1 MISAISAGQITKNN
15 LNTLSYINEIITGA
29 TAQGLNAAFVK
40 QQLLNNEMI
49 SILENTY
56 GYKVDIPNNT
66 LNGTYTDYMITWD
79 VPASSGTIVFNGLD
93 PASGGSYVSAPKA
106 TITTWLPGTNQFT
119 VEWFQKQT
127 ALPSHP
133 RVFSIGKDTTPTFG
147 VSIETNKIYT
157 WPNGNNW
164 AIGKTYLDTWIH
176 VAIVRY
182 SGVTNT
188 YIDGTKVGTG
198 QADTVNIAGATKN
211 LFIGSDGES
220 IGDSFPGK
228 ITNFRWSNLALYS
241 GNSFTPITDPLT
253 VLPSTKLLML
263 GGSPANP
270 VVDSTGIN
278 SLSNYNTTWSSDT
291 PFTFG

>member
-1 MISAISAGQITKNN
+1 MISAISAGQTTKNN

-29 TAQGLNAAFVK
+29 TAQGLNVAFVK

-93 PASGGSYVSAPKA
+93 PANGGSYVSAPKA

-119 VEWFQKQT
+119 VEWFQKQSSLT
-127 ALPSHP
+127 SHP
-133 RVFSIGKDTTPTFG
+133 RVFSIGADTTPTFG
-147 VSIETNKIYT
+147 VSIESDNIYT
-157 WPNGNNW
+157 WPNSNNW

-220 IGDSFPGK
+220 IGDGFTGK

-241 GNSFTPITDPLT
+241 GNSFTPISSPLI

-278 SLSNYNTTWSSDT
+278 NLTNYNTTWSSDT
-291 PFTFG
+291 PFTF